1 MHRGSIRGI
10 SIPQLGLGIVA
21 IAAVAVA
28 VLIGPRGAPGPDDAV
43 GAREPT
49 SSVTDGTTTAPLRGR
64 LPASRPSAAASVAA
78 GGGTTSPSGGRRVIL
93 APPRPA
99 TVRVSSTT
107 HPAWAGPSA
116 GSTADTAG
124 TVDAAGTVD
133 TAGTGSPAMTV
144 MATSGPNH
152 APTPAPPGRGSSA
165 DPVVVVQIP
174 PIDLPSCLVDC

>member
-1 MHRGSIRGI
+1 MSVHRGSIRGI

-28 VLIGPRGAPGPDDAV
+28 VLIGPRGAPAPDDAV

-49 SSVTDGTTTAPLRGR
+49 SSATDGTTTAPLRGR

-78 GGGTTSPSGGRRVIL
+78 GGGTTSPPGGHRVIL

-116 GSTADTAG
+116 VG
-124 TVDAAGTVD
+124 
-133 TAGTGSPAMTV
+133 TAGTGSPTMTV
-144 MATSGPNH
+144 VATSGPNH
-152 APTPAPPGRGSSA
+152 APTPAPPGRSSSA
-165 DPVVVVQIP
+165 DPVVIVQIP

>member
-28 VLIGPRGAPGPDDAV
+28 VLIGPRGAPAPDDAV

-49 SSVTDGTTTAPLRGR
+49 PLVTDGTTTAPSSGR

-78 GGGTTSPSGGRRVIL
+78 GGGTTSPPGGRGVVL

-99 TVRVSSTT
+99 TVRVASTAN
-107 HPAWAGPSA
+107 PAWAGSRT
-116 GSTADTAG
+116 GSTSGTASTAG
-124 TVDAAGTVD
+124 TSGTAS

-144 MATSGPNH
+144 VATSGPNH
-152 APTPAPPGRGSSA
+152 APTPAPPDRGSSA
-165 DPVVVVQIP
+165 DSVVVVRIP